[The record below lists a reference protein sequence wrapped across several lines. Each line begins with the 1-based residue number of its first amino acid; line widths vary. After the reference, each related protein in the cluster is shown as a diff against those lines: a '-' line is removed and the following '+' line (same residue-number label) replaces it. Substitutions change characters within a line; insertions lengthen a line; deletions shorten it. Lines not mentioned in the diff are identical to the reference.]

1 MSQQLKTQL
10 EHAGVEEDTA
20 YYIGRYT
27 VSGLQ
32 YGCLAATPLYLVQTL
47 RGRGF
52 SLRGLARYN
61 WLAPLTG
68 AGLGSVAGYA
78 TASQL
83 DHPSIAARTSG
94 LRLDAARVRQDDLHL
109 IGSVVGALVLPALV
123 LGRVGLV
130 NGLLGGA
137 GLGGAVGLVTDKVQK
152 MGKAGAGVDVE
163 SIESEAKGAWAK
175 AKGELQQVK
184 GEVQKRL

>member
-1 MSQQLKTQL
+1 MSQQLTSQL
-10 EHAGVEEDTA
+10 SAAGVEEDSA

-32 YGCLAATPLYLVQTL
+32 IGCLAATPLYLLQTL

-61 WLAPLTG
+61 WLVPLSG
-68 AGLGSVAGYA
+68 AAVGSVGGSAA
-78 TASQL
+78 ASQL
-83 DHPSIAARTSG
+83 DHPSLSVRASG
-94 LRLDAARVRQDDLHL
+94 LRLDAQRVRQDDLHL
-109 IGSVVGALVLPALV
+109 IGSVVGALVLPALF
-123 LGRVGLV
+123 LSRTGLV

-137 GLGGAVGLVTDKVQK
+137 GLGGAAGLVTHHVQRL
-152 MGKAGAGVDVE
+152 GKGGDVVGQ
-163 SIESEAKGAWAK
+163 IESEATGAFDQ
-175 AKGELQQVK
+175 AKGKANEVK